1 MIYPYFLRRKTV
13 RRPIFAAMTAVALA
27 CAAPAATAQQKIK
40 IGFISTFS
48 GPQGVMGQFMKESV
62 ELALDHLGR
71 KVGGLEVEMH
81 YGDDQVKPDVGV
93 QVAEEMLKKHQVDFV
108 SGIIWS
114 NVMMAV
120 VPVVT
125 GANKIMVGSNAGASP
140 LAGSQCNE
148 LYFSTS
154 WNNDQ
159 TPEAMGKFLQDQGVN
174 DIYVMAPN
182 YQAGKDMVAGLKRYY
197 KGRIVEEIYTKL
209 GQQDYQAEIT
219 QLRSKNPKAV
229 FAFYPGGMGIQ
240 FLRQYDQA
248 GLRGKLP
255 LYTVY
260 TVDEISIPAVKDAAV
275 GIYETRYWSP
285 DLKNPAN
292 QKFVTDYKKKYGKL
306 PVFYGA
312 QSYDSILLIDS
323 AVKATKG
330 DLKDTKA
337 LVAAMR
343 KANFQSLRGPFQYN
357 VNHHPIQNFY
367 LLKAEKTKAGEI
379 EMHIQKTIFEKHK
392 DSYYQDCKMKW

>member
-1 MIYPYFLRRKTV
+1 MRSAFPS
-13 RRPIFAAMTAVALA
+13 ALA
-27 CAAPAATAQQKIK
+27 GAVIAAFAFAGPATAQQKVK

-48 GPQGVMGQFMKESV
+48 GPQGVMGQYMKESV
-62 ELALDHLGR
+62 ELAVEHLGG
-71 KVGGLEVEMH
+71 KVGGLPVEIV

-93 QVAEEMLKKHQVDFV
+93 QVAEQMLKKDQVDFV

-125 GANKIMVGSNAGASP
+125 GSGKIMVGSNAGASP
-140 LAGSQCNE
+140 LAGAQCNR

-159 TPEAMGKFLQDQGVN
+159 TPEAMGKYLTDSGVN
-174 DIYVMAPN
+174 DIYVIAPN

-197 KGRIVEEIYTKL
+197 KGNIVEENYTKL

-229 FAFYPGGMGIQ
+229 FAFLPGGMGIQ
-240 FLRQYDQA
+240 FLKQYDQA
-248 GLRGKLP
+248 GLRGQLP

-323 AVKATKG
+323 AIKAVKG
-330 DLKDTKA
+330 NLKNVDGM
-337 LVAAMR
+337 VQAME
-343 KANFQSLRGPFQYN
+343 KANFASLRGPFQYN

-367 LLKAEKTKAGEI
+367 LLKSVKTQSGDI

-392 DSYYQDCKMKW
+392 DAYYQDCKMK

>member
-1 MIYPYFLRRKTV
+1 MRSAFRTALTGAVI
-13 RRPIFAAMTAVALA
+13 AAFALA
-27 CAAPAATAQQKIK
+27 GPAAAQQKVK

-48 GPQGVMGQFMKESV
+48 GPQGVMGQYMKESV
-62 ELALDHLGR
+62 ELAIEHLGG
-71 KVGGLEVEMH
+71 KVGGLPVEVV

-93 QVAEEMLKKHQVDFV
+93 QVAEQMLKKDQVDFV

-125 GANKIMVGSNAGASP
+125 GAGKIMVGSNAGASP
-140 LAGSQCNE
+140 LAGAQCNK

-159 TPEAMGKFLQDQGVN
+159 TPEAMGKYLTDSGVN
-174 DIYVMAPN
+174 DIYVIAPN
-182 YQAGKDMVAGLKRYY
+182 YQAGKDMVAGLKRFY
-197 KGRIVEEIYTKL
+197 KGNIVEENYTKL

-229 FAFYPGGMGIQ
+229 FAFLPGGMGIQ
-240 FLRQYDQA
+240 FLKQYDQA
-248 GLRGKLP
+248 GLRGQLP

-260 TVDEISIPAVKDAAV
+260 TVDEISIPAVKEAAV

-292 QKFVTDYKKKYGKL
+292 NRFVTDYKKKYGKL

-312 QSYDSILLIDS
+312 QSYDSIMLIDS
-323 AVKATKG
+323 GLKAVKGNVKNVDG
-330 DLKDTKA
+330 MVKA
-337 LVAAMR
+337 ME
-343 KANFQSLRGPFQYN
+343 KADFQSLRGPFQYN

-367 LLKAEKTKAGEI
+367 LLKSVKTQSGDI

-392 DSYYQDCKMKW
+392 DAYYQDCKMK

>member
-1 MIYPYFLRRKTV
+1 MKKPVL
-13 RRPIFAAMTAVALA
+13 ALA
-27 CAAPAATAQQKIK
+27 IAAALSCAGPAMAQQKLK

-48 GPQGVMGQFMKESV
+48 GPQGVMGNYMKDSV

-71 KVGGLEVEMH
+71 KIAGMEVEMV
-81 YGDDQVKPDVGV
+81 YGDDQLKPDVGV
-93 QVAEEMLKKHQVDFV
+93 QVAEQMLKKDQVDFV

-120 VPVVT
+120 VPVVN
-125 GANKIMVGSNAGASP
+125 GAGKIMVGSNAGASP
-140 LAGSQCNE
+140 LAGAQCSE
-148 LYFSTS
+148 MYFSTS

-159 TPEAMGKFLQDQGVN
+159 TPEAMGKVLQDAGVN
-174 DIYVMAPN
+174 DLYVMAPN

-197 KGRIVEEIYTKL
+197 KGRIVEEVYTKL

-275 GIYETRYWSP
+275 GIKETRYWSP
-285 DLKNPAN
+285 DLKNKAN
-292 QKFVTDYKKKYGKL
+292 EKFVGDYKKKYGKL

-312 QSYDSILLIDS
+312 QSYDSIMLIDS

-330 DLKDTKA
+330 NVKDTKA
-337 LVAAMR
+337 LVTAMR
-343 KANFQSLRGPFQYN
+343 KANFDSLRGRFQYN

-367 LLKAEKTKAGEI
+367 LLDTVKLPSGDI
-379 EMHIQKTIFEKHK
+379 EMRIQKTVFEKHK
-392 DSYYQDCKMKW
+392 DAYHQDCKMKW

>member
-1 MIYPYFLRRKTV
+1 MRNAIRV
-13 RRPIFAAMTAVALA
+13 AFAIAAAAAVAFSG
-27 CAAPAATAQQKIK
+27 PAAAQQKVR

-62 ELALDHLGR
+62 ELAIEHLGG
-71 KVGGLEVEMH
+71 KVGGLPVEMF
-81 YGDDQVKPDVGV
+81 YGDDQLKPDVGV
-93 QVAEEMLKKHQVDFV
+93 QVAEEMLKKNQVDFV

-140 LAGSQCNE
+140 LAGAQCNR

-159 TPEAMGKFLQDQGVN
+159 TPEAMGKYLQDQGVN
-174 DIYVMAPN
+174 DLYVMAPN

-197 KGRIVEEIYTKL
+197 KGRIVEEVYTKL

-219 QLRSKNPKAV
+219 QMRSKNPKAV

-248 GLRGKLP
+248 GLRGQLP

-260 TVDEISIPAVKDAAV
+260 TVDEISIPAVKDSAV

-323 AVKATKG
+323 AIKAVKGNLKDVDGMVKAME
-330 DLKDTKA
+330 KA
-337 LVAAMR
+337 D
-343 KANFQSLRGPFQYN
+343 FQSLRGPFQYN

-367 LLKAEKTKAGEI
+367 LLKTEKLASGDI
-379 EMHIQKTIFEKHK
+379 EMRIQKTIFEKHK
-392 DSYYQDCKMKW
+392 DSYYQDCKMK

>member
-1 MIYPYFLRRKTV
+1 VNTTIRSIV
-13 RRPIFAAMTAVALA
+13 AAVAT
-27 CAAPAATAQQKIK
+27 AAFAFSAPVSAQQKVR

-62 ELALDHLGR
+62 ELAIDHLGG
-71 KVGGLEVEMH
+71 KVGGLPVEMF
-81 YGDDQVKPDVGV
+81 YGDDQLKPDVGV
-93 QVAEEMLKKHQVDFV
+93 QVAEEMLKKNQVDFV

-114 NVMMAV
+114 NVMLAV

-125 GANKIMVGSNAGASP
+125 GANKIMVGTNAGASP
-140 LAGSQCNE
+140 LAGSQCNK

-159 TPEAMGKFLQDQGVN
+159 TPEALGKYLQDTGVN
-174 DIYVMAPN
+174 DLYVMAPN

-197 KGRIVEEIYTKL
+197 KGRIVDEVYTKL

-229 FAFYPGGMGIQ
+229 FVFYPGGMGIQ

-260 TVDEISIPAVKDAAV
+260 TVDEISIPAVRDAAV

-292 QKFVTDYKKKYGKL
+292 QRFVADYKKKYGKL

-312 QSYDSILLIDS
+312 QSYDSIMLIDS
-323 AVKATKG
+323 AVRAVKG
-330 DLKDTKA
+330 NLKDVKGM
-337 LVAAMR
+337 VAAME
-343 KANFQSLRGPFQYN
+343 KANFRSLRGPFTYN

-367 LLKAEKTKAGEI
+367 LLRSVKTAGGDI

-392 DSYYQDCKMKW
+392 DAYFQDCKMN

>member
-1 MIYPYFLRRKTV
+1 VRK
-13 RRPIFAAMTAVALA
+13 PILAALA
-27 CAAPAATAQQKIK
+27 AALAVSVVTSTPAQAQQQKLK

-48 GPQGVMGQFMKESV
+48 GPQGVMGEFMKEAV
-62 ELALDHLGR
+62 EVALDQLGR
-71 KVGGLEVEMH
+71 KVGGLETEVI
-81 YGDDQVKPDVGV
+81 YGDDQFKPDVGL

-114 NVMMAV
+114 NVMLAV

-125 GANKIMVGSNAGASP
+125 GAGKIMVGTNAGASP

-159 TPEAMGKFLQDQGVN
+159 TPEAMGKFLQDSGID

-197 KGRIVEEIYTKL
+197 KGKIVEEVYTKM

-248 GLRGKLP
+248 GLRGKIP

-292 QKFVTDYKKKYGKL
+292 EKFVSDYKKKYKKL

-312 QSYDSILLIDS
+312 QSYDGIMLIDS
-323 AVKATKG
+323 AVRAVKG
-330 DLKDTKA
+330 NLSDKKGMI
-337 LVAAMR
+337 AAMR
-343 KANFQSLRGPFQYN
+343 KANFASTRGKFTYN
-357 VNHHPIQNFY
+357 NNHFPIQNFY
-367 LLKAEKTKAGEI
+367 LLKAVAGPGGKDPVME
-379 EMHIQKTIFEKHK
+379 IQKAVFTNHK
-392 DSYYQDCKMKW
+392 DSYGKDCPMKW

>member
-1 MIYPYFLRRKTV
+1 VQTTMRSLV
-13 RRPIFAAMTAVALA
+13 AAVAT
-27 CAAPAATAQQKIK
+27 AAFAFSAPVSAQQKVR

-62 ELALDHLGR
+62 ELAIDHLGG
-71 KVGGLEVEMH
+71 KVGGLPVEMF
-81 YGDDQVKPDVGV
+81 YGDDQLKPDVGV
-93 QVAEEMLKKHQVDFV
+93 QVAEEMLKKNQVDFV

-125 GANKIMVGSNAGASP
+125 GSNKIMVGTNAGASP
-140 LAGSQCNE
+140 LAGKDCNR

-159 TPEAMGKFLQDQGVN
+159 TPEAMGKFLQDSGVN
-174 DIYVMAPN
+174 DLYVMAPN

-209 GQQDYQAEIT
+209 GQQDYQAEIS

-275 GIYETRYWSP
+275 GIKETRYWSP
-285 DLKNPAN
+285 DLKNKAN
-292 QKFVTDYKKKYGKL
+292 QKFVADYKKKYGKL

-312 QSYDSILLIDS
+312 QSYDGILLIDS
-323 AVKATKG
+323 AIKAVKGNLKDVDGMVKA
-330 DLKDTKA
+330 
-337 LVAAMR
+337 ME

-367 LLKAEKTKAGEI
+367 LLKTEKLSSGNI
-379 EMHIQKTIFEKHK
+379 EMRIQKTIFEKHK
-392 DSYYQDCKMKW
+392 DSYYQDCKMK

>member
-1 MIYPYFLRRKTV
+1 MKPTIRSV
-13 RRPIFAAMTAVALA
+13 VAAVA
-27 CAAPAATAQQKIK
+27 AAAFAFSAPVSAQQKVR

-48 GPQGVMGQFMKESV
+48 GPQGVMGQYMKESV
-62 ELALDHLGR
+62 ELAIEHLGG
-71 KVGGLEVEMH
+71 KVGGLPVEVV

-93 QVAEEMLKKHQVDFV
+93 QVAEQMLKKDQVDFV

-140 LAGSQCNE
+140 LAGSQCNK

-159 TPEAMGKFLQDQGVN
+159 TPEAMGKYLADSGVN
-174 DIYVMAPN
+174 DIYVIAPN

-197 KGRIVEEIYTKL
+197 KGNIVEENYTKL

-229 FAFYPGGMGIQ
+229 FAFLPGGMGIQ
-240 FLRQYDQA
+240 FLKQYDQA
-248 GLRGKLP
+248 GLRGQLP

-292 QKFVTDYKKKYGKL
+292 TRFVTDYKKKYGKL

-312 QSYDSILLIDS
+312 QSYDSIMLIDS
-323 AVKATKG
+323 GIKAVKG
-330 DLKDTKA
+330 NLKDVDGMVKA
-337 LVAAMR
+337 ME
-343 KANFQSLRGPFQYN
+343 KADFQSLRGPFQYN

-367 LLKAEKTKAGEI
+367 LLKTEKLSNGDI
-379 EMHIQKTIFEKHK
+379 EMRIQKTIFEKHK
-392 DSYYQDCKMKW
+392 DSYFQDCKMK

>member
-1 MIYPYFLRRKTV
+1 MSKPT
-13 RRPIFAAMTAVALA
+13 AALLAAAIATALA
-27 CAAPAATAQQKIK
+27 FAAPAQAQQKVK
-40 IGFISTFS
+40 IGFISTMS
-48 GPQGVMGQFMKESV
+48 GPPAIIGKHMKDSV
-62 ELALDHLGR
+62 EVALDQLGR
-71 KVGGLEVEMH
+71 KMGGMEVEMF
-81 YGDDQVKPDVGV
+81 YGDDQFKPEVGV
-93 QVAEEMLKKHQVDFV
+93 QLAEEMLKKNQVDFMA
-108 SGIIWS
+108 GIIWS

-125 GANKIMVGSNAGASP
+125 GAGKIMVGANAGAAP

-148 LYFSTS
+148 LYFSAS

-159 TPEAMGKFLQDQGVN
+159 SPEAMGKYLQEQNVKDL
-174 DIYVMAPN
+174 YVLAPN

-197 KGRIVEEIYTKL
+197 KNNIVEEIYTKP

-275 GIYETRYWSP
+275 GIKEARFWSP
-285 DLKNPAN
+285 DLKNAAS
-292 QKFVTDYKKKYGKL
+292 QKYVADYKKKYGKL

-312 QSYDSILLIDS
+312 QSYDAIMLIDS

-330 DLKDTKA
+330 NLKDSKA
-337 LVAAMR
+337 LALAMR
-343 KANFQSLRGPFQYN
+343 KADYPSIRGPFQFN

-367 LLKAEKTKAGEI
+367 LLDTVKLPSGDI
-379 EMHIQKTIFEKHK
+379 EMRIQKTVFEKHK